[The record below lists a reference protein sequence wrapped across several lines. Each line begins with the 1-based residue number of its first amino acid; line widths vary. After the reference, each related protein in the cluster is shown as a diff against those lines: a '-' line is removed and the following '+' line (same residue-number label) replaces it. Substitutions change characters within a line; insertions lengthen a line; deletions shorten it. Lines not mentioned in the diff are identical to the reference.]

1 MARVAER
8 VSDGPLL
15 QLLQRFLDQD
25 ILDGLERWTP
35 IAGTAQG
42 SVLSPVLAN
51 LYLHPLDQL
60 VSQAGYR
67 IVRYADDAVILCQTQ
82 AEAEAALALVQA
94 WTVRN
99 GLRLHPDKTHIV
111 HYGEPGRKAWSF
123 WATGSLPESVPC
135 APRV

>member
-1 MARVAER
+1 MPKGPLLAQIAER
-8 VSDGPLL
+8 VSDRPLL
-15 QLLQRFLDQD
+15 QLIQRFLDQD

-51 LYLHPLDQL
+51 LYLPPLDQC

-67 IVRYADDAVILCQTQ
+67 IVRYADDALILCQIQ

-94 WTVRN
+94 WTAQH
-99 GLRLHPDKTHIV
+99 GLR
-111 HYGEPGRKAWSF
+111 
-123 WATGSLPESVPC
+123 
-135 APRV
+135 